1 MLVQARAISKAPGE
15 APSKA
20 ANVAGAAPLRTGQAG
35 ARD

>member
-15 APSKA
+15 APGKA
-20 ANVAGAAPLRTGQAG
+20 AKAAGAAPLRTGQAG